1 LGLIINELL
10 TSVTKYACPGQA
22 HGTATVKCER
32 TQAGATQLRVMDDG
46 VGLPAGFDPAQS
58 KGLGM
63 RTGSALRQQIGA
75 RLEIER
81 LSGTGASF
89 LITVPG

>member
-1 LGLIINELL
+1 MGLIINELL
-10 TSVTKYACPGQA
+10 TNVTKYAYPGQP
-22 HGTATVKCER
+22 HGTATVKYER
-32 TQAGATQLRVMDDG
+32 TRAGATQLRVVDSG
-46 VGLPAGFDPAQS
+46 VGLPADFDPTKS

-63 RTGSALRQQIGA
+63 RIVNALCQQIGA

-81 LSGTGASF
+81 LSGTGTSF